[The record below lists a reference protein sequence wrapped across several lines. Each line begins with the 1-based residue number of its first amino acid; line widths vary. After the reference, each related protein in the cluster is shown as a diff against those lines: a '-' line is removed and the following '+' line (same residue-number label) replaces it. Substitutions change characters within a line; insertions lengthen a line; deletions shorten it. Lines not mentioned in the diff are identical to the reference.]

1 MNIRSIASL
10 TIALTFL
17 LSLTACGG
25 QGDGSQSTA
34 VTPPVASVSGG
45 DSSAQSF
52 SLGYYKGEGLHPY
65 TCENT
70 TNQNLMG
77 LLYESLFAID
87 QTFTVQPCLAKR
99 CAIQVRSASGSQKEQ
114 DKTEDGEGADTSEPS
129 EADGT
134 QTTQKEGKKETESE
148 AEQPRSKIAGK
159 TTCTIQLREDVTF
172 SDGSPMTAEDVV
184 YSIQQAKRKGS
195 VYRERFSDV
204 TDVTAT
210 GSYSVRIELNAAD
223 GAVDAL
229 LDVPIISRSGGTTP
243 LGTGPYVLNT
253 QKGTAVSLTR
263 NPNWWQG
270 ASLPTEIISLYPA
283 EDSDMMIFGFGSDAI
298 SMVSTD
304 LTGTNALSYTGEYNV
319 VDYPTTSMLYVGCN
333 PRSGPCQN
341 QSFRQA
347 LYYAFDRET
356 LSTKMLSGHAQPAV
370 LPVSPSSKLYD
381 AELAEQYAWSEETAK
396 EKLSDGQYYHQTLTL
411 IVNQESAFKTAF
423 AQEMEKQLEAIGI
436 QVNVEALPWAEF
448 ADALEKRDFDLYLG
462 EVKLK
467 SNFDLTALVGSNGN
481 LNYGGYQD
489 KELEAL
495 LTQFQTANA
504 ANRPKAAKALY
515 QAMAE
520 AAAVIPLC
528 FKNQS
533 VLTHWSAN
541 VVMTPTQ
548 QNLFYHVSEWDL
560 KWNQIP

>member
-1 MNIRSIASL
+1 MNIRSISSL
-10 TIALTFL
+10 TIAFLFL

-87 QTFTVQPCLAKR
+87 QTFSTQPCLAKS
-99 CAIQVRSASGSQKEQ
+99 CTIQVSSASGSQKEQ
-114 DKTEDGEGADTSEPS
+114 DKEDKAEDGEPAADQSEDKT
-129 EADGT
+129 A
-134 QTTQKEGKKETESE
+134 QTAAKE
-148 AEQPRSKIAGK
+148 AEQEQEQLRSKIAGK

-184 YSIQQAKRKGS
+184 YSVEQARKKGS
-195 VYRERFSDV
+195 IYRERLRDV
-204 TDVTAT
+204 TDVTAV
-210 GSYSVRIELNAAD
+210 GSYTVKIQVNAAD
-223 GAVDAL
+223 GAFDAL
-229 LDVPIISRSGGTTP
+229 LDFPIIHRSGGKTP
-243 LGTGPYVLNT
+243 LGTGPYTLNT
-253 QKGTAVSLTR
+253 KKGEAVSLTR
-263 NPNWWQG
+263 NTNWWQG
-270 ASLPTEIISLYPA
+270 ESLPTETIDLYPA
-283 EDSDMMIFGFGSDAI
+283 EDSDMMIFGFGSNAV

-356 LSTKMLSGHAQPAV
+356 LSTKMLSGHAQPAT

-381 AELAEQYAWSEETAK
+381 TELAERYAWSEETAK

-436 QVNVEALPWAEF
+436 QVKVEALPWEEF
-448 ADALEKRDFDLYLG
+448 ADALEQRDFDLYLG

-489 KELEAL
+489 KELETL

-504 ANRPKAAKALY
+504 ANRPKAAKELY
-515 QAMAE
+515 QAVAE
-520 AAAVIPLC
+520 ASAVIPLC

-541 VVMTPTQ
+541 VVITPTQ
-548 QNLFYHVSEWDL
+548 QNLFYHISEWDL
-560 KWNQIP
+560 KWNQTP